1 MKKKSMCMASL
12 LLTVLLLAG
21 CGQAEAGGGA
31 SESGGS
37 GSGNTVL
44 ESSSDASSSDA
55 ASSNAASSNTEQKD
69 KTNTNAEEETATRDI
84 FAMDTYMSVTAYGE
98 KAQEAVDAS
107 VEEINRLDQL
117 LSTGNSDSEVGK
129 INANHGG
136 TLSEDGAYLMEKSLE
151 LYQLTDGVFDISIY
165 PVMDLWGF
173 TTQDFAVP
181 SSEDLKERLTLVDAS
196 KIDFDEETGEVSFE
210 QDGMEIDFGGIAK
223 GYTSNRV
230 SEIFAEYGIK
240 SGLINLGGNVDAYGS
255 KTDGSAWR
263 VAIQSP
269 DQDGNYIGVLEAKD
283 KAVITSGGYERYFEE
298 DGITYHHIIDP
309 STGYPADS
317 GLKSVTIICDD
328 GTLADGLSTSLFIM
342 GEEKASE
349 FWREHSDEFD
359 FVLMKE
365 DGSLVISEG
374 IEDTFTTNLET
385 KVVRAKES

>member
-1 MKKKSMCMASL
+1 MCMASV

-21 CGQAEAGGGA
+21 CGQAGAGGGA

-37 GSGNTVL
+37 DSGNTVL
-44 ESSSDASSSDA
+44 ESSSDAV
-55 ASSNAASSNTEQKD
+55 SSNAASSNAEQKD
-69 KTNTNAEEETATRDI
+69 STNTNAEEESATRDI

-117 LSTGNSDSEVGK
+117 LSTGNEESEVGK

-136 TLSEDGAYLMEKSLE
+136 TLSEDGAYLMKKSLE

-165 PVMDLWGF
+165 PIMDLWGF

-181 SSEDLKERLTLVDAS
+181 SSEELKERLVLVDAS

-230 SEIFAEYGIK
+230 SEIFASYGIK

-269 DQDGNYIGVLEAKD
+269 DQDGNYIGVLEARD

-385 KVVRAKES
+385 KLVRAKES

>member
-1 MKKKSMCMASL
+1 MKKKSMCMASV

-21 CGQAEAGGGA
+21 CGQAGAGGGA

-37 GSGNTVL
+37 DSGNTVL
-44 ESSSDASSSDA
+44 ESSSDAVSFNAS
-55 ASSNAASSNTEQKD
+55 SSNAEQKD
-69 KTNTNAEEETATRDI
+69 SANTNAEEESATRDI

-117 LSTGNSDSEVGK
+117 LSTGNEESEVGK

-136 TLSEDGAYLMEKSLE
+136 TLSEDGAYLMKKSLE

-165 PVMDLWGF
+165 PIMDLWGF

-181 SSEDLKERLTLVDAS
+181 SSEELKERLVLVDAS

-230 SEIFAEYGIK
+230 SEIFASYGIK

-283 KAVITSGGYERYFEE
+283 KEVITSGGYERYFEE

-385 KVVRAKES
+385 KLVRAKES

>member
-1 MKKKSMCMASL
+1 MKKMNMYVKKLSPL
-12 LLTVLLLAG
+12 LLAGLLLAG
-21 CGQAEAGGGA
+21 CGQAGQAG
-31 SESGGS
+31 
-37 GSGNTVL
+37 N
-44 ESSSDASSSDA
+44 SSSDASPAGGQRSADAQSSDA
-55 ASSNAASSNTEQKD
+55 KASESAD
-69 KTNTNAEEETATRDI
+69 AEETSASRDI
-84 FAMDTYMSVTAYGE
+84 FAMDTYMTVTAYGE
-98 KAQEAVDAS
+98 QADTAVDAA
-107 VEEINRLDQL
+107 VEEINRLDAL
-117 LSTGNSDSEVGK
+117 LSTGNEDSEVAK

-136 TLSEDGAYLMEKSLE
+136 SLSEDGAYLMKKSLE

-181 SSEDLKERLTLVDAS
+181 SSEELEEKLALVDAS
-196 KIDFDEETGEVSFE
+196 KIDFDEESGEVSFE

-223 GYTSNRV
+223 GYTSDQV
-230 SEIFAEYGIK
+230 TKIFAEYGIE

-255 KTDGSAWR
+255 KTDGTAWR

-269 DQDGNYIGVLEAKD
+269 DQDGNYIGVLEAAD

-342 GEEKASE
+342 GEEKASS
-349 FWREHSDEFD
+349 FWQEHSDAFD
-359 FVLMKE
+359 FVLMKD

-374 IEDTFTTNLET
+374 IEDSFTTNLET
-385 KVVRAKES
+385 KVVREK

>member
-1 MKKKSMCMASL
+1 MKKMNMYVKKLSPL
-12 LLTVLLLAG
+12 LLAGLLLAG
-21 CGQAEAGGGA
+21 CGQVGQAG
-31 SESGGS
+31 
-37 GSGNTVL
+37 N
-44 ESSSDASSSDA
+44 SSSDASPAGAQRSADAQSSDA
-55 ASSNAASSNTEQKD
+55 KASESAD
-69 KTNTNAEEETATRDI
+69 AEETSASRDI
-84 FAMDTYMSVTAYGE
+84 FAMDTYMTVTAYGE
-98 KAQEAVDAS
+98 QADTAVDAA
-107 VEEINRLDQL
+107 VEEINRLDAL
-117 LSTGNSDSEVGK
+117 LSTGNEDSEVAK

-136 TLSEDGAYLMEKSLE
+136 SLSEDGAYLMKKSLE
-151 LYQLTDGVFDISIY
+151 LYQLTDGAFDISIY

-181 SSEDLKERLTLVDAS
+181 SSEELEEKLALVDAS
-196 KIDFDEETGEVSFE
+196 KIDFDEESGEVSFE

-223 GYTSNRV
+223 GYTSDQV
-230 SEIFAEYGIK
+230 AKIFAEYGIE

-255 KTDGSAWR
+255 KTDGTAWR

-269 DQDGNYIGVLEAKD
+269 DQDGNYIGVLEAED

-342 GEEKASE
+342 GEEKASS
-349 FWREHSDEFD
+349 FWQEHSDAFD
-359 FVLMKE
+359 FVLMKD

-374 IEDTFTTNLET
+374 IEDSFTANLET
-385 KVVRAKES
+385 KVVREK